1 VTYGLLTPDVPLG
14 PFEGSCVTVW
24 SAQDKQAKLH
34 AKSSCSYL
42 RSARF
47 TEREVRLDAATV
59 GRLCPQCTAYGPW
72 ARPGT
77 GLAIFLDAVT
87 GLGLLY
93 EMDRYHEA
101 DEDTYSDEE
110 VGQAASVLIRA
121 ASGSEES
128 APGDAVDEAEDDA
141 EAESWEELQE
151 ARQVRE
157 TVFADWLDALTSLT
171 RVYQVLDLF
180 PWLRSWAGTGVQL
193 KADHLEVLRAQAA
206 RLVAPDSLVLAA
218 AVSVSEKPDLP
229 SDDPAFALLGN
240 PAEAAAQ
247 LTSLW
252 RQWRSNV
259 EDSWDHPREQQY
271 LVHHLASGMSSR
283 RKGYDRMME
292 RAQEL
297 LSTWERAAQ
306 PAAADERE
314 ECVLV
319 ARVPDAALAQRG
331 SREPFIDGLSE
342 WERAVLA
349 SYTVAADWGQPA
361 LTVRVP
367 QPVATCLLSGQSV
380 LTYDAPAQET
390 PESVDVAEPSP
401 GADEALRPGVFDDTP
416 VNGRHLLTA
425 EHLRA
430 LRSTMADTEQ
440 LYVVLGVGTGVEV
453 VALSALEQRCGSGWQ
468 GVILAGAS
476 DLPDALFE
484 TGLPAMPEGTSE
496 GAGVW
501 TPRVYDPHDEA
512 FGRSLSATE
521 GERVLVRLCE
531 GRRNAGQA
539 LKSLALARSAADLR
553 DLEAAGYDDRGHP
566 RSPFAPAVW
575 DGLLAM
581 EQLDLEPFGSGSDGD
596 WPHGSGLPLGVLASV
611 QAYTTDAAG
620 RFQGRAHSPGC
631 AHRRSQPGVDHHDE
645 VVTIE
650 ELLGNKEF
658 DPCSKCGGYA
668 VRRLTDPQ
676 VAYYRAAH
684 RLHDLARLIRTTPWQ
699 RAVDTEKCSRTL
711 DELGDLDTQTTEAWF
726 PSRGQARQWQ
736 RIADRLRNEVLQP
749 PAT

>member
-1 VTYGLLTPDVPLG
+1 MTYGLLTPDVPLG
-14 PFEGSCVTVW
+14 PFEGSRVTVW
-24 SAQDKQAKLH
+24 SAQGKQAKLH
-34 AKSSCSYL
+34 AKPSCSYL

-59 GRLCPQCTAYGPW
+59 GRLCPQCTAYGSW

-110 VGQAASVLIRA
+110 VGQAASILIRA
-121 ASGSEES
+121 AAGSEEGT
-128 APGDAVDEAEDDA
+128 PGNVEGEAEDDA
-141 EAESWEELQE
+141 EDESWEELQE
-151 ARQVRE
+151 ARHVRE
-157 TVFADWLDALTSLT
+157 TVFAEWLDALTSLT
-171 RVYQVLDLF
+171 RVSQVLDHF
-180 PWLRSWAGTGVQL
+180 PWLRSWARAGVQL

-240 PAEAAAQ
+240 PAEVAAQ

-252 RQWRSNV
+252 RQWRSKV

-283 RKGYDRMME
+283 RKGYDLLME

-297 LSTWERAAQ
+297 VSTWERAAQ
-306 PAAADERE
+306 STAADERE

-319 ARVPDAALAQRG
+319 GRVPDTALAQHG
-331 SREPFIDGLSE
+331 SREPVIDRLSE

-349 SYTVAADWGQPA
+349 SYTVAVDWGQPA
-361 LTVRVP
+361 VTVRVP
-367 QPVATCLLSGQSV
+367 QPVATCLLSGQSA
-380 LTYDAPAQET
+380 LAYDAPAHQT
-390 PESVDVAEPSP
+390 PASVAVAEPTA
-401 GADEALRPGVFDDTP
+401 GADESLRPGVFDDTP
-416 VNGRHLLTA
+416 VNGRRLVTV

-430 LRSTMADTEQ
+430 LRSTMADAEQ

-468 GVILAGAS
+468 GVILAGAR

-484 TGLPAMPEGTSE
+484 TGLLAMPEGASE

-512 FGRSLSATE
+512 FGRSLGAAE

-539 LKSLALARSAADLR
+539 LKSLALARSVADLR
-553 DLEAAGYDDRGHP
+553 DLEAAGYDDQGHP

-581 EQLDLEPFGSGSDGD
+581 EQLDLEPFGSGLDGD
-596 WPHGSGLPLGVLASV
+596 WPRGSGLPLGVLASV

-620 RFQGRAHSPGC
+620 RFQGRAHSPDC
-631 AHRRSQPGVDHHDE
+631 AHRRPQPGVRPPRRDRHH
-645 VVTIE
+645 
-650 ELLGNKEF
+650 
-658 DPCSKCGGYA
+658 
-668 VRRLTDPQ
+668 
-676 VAYYRAAH
+676 
-684 RLHDLARLIRTTPWQ
+684 
-699 RAVDTEKCSRTL
+699 
-711 DELGDLDTQTTEAWF
+711 
-726 PSRGQARQWQ
+726 
-736 RIADRLRNEVLQP
+736 
-749 PAT
+749 